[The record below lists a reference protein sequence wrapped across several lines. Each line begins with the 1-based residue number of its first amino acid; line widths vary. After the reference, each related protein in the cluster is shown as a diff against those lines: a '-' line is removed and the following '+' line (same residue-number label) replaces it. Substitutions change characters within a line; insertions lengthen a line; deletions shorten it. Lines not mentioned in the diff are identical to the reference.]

1 MDSGKLDLFKEQQS
15 SFVNVGEPK
24 ANMILKILELMGEV
38 KVSLAKLFQNL
49 LN

>member
-1 MDSGKLDLFKEQQS
+1 MDFLKEQRS

-24 ANMILKILELMGEV
+24 AYMILKILELMSEV
-38 KVSLAKLFQNL
+38 KVGLVKLFQNL